1 MSRRYLLGTT
11 TTTSGKRKEDDATT
25 IVGFARF
32 SAPGLAVMTASSGD
46 YSVATSEQDRNRHHG
61 RDGDPCKGPRNE
73 RLGRTERVAEAVGGK
88 GVEGGPQDSSRGV
101 IHEEF
106 SPRHPSGTTQK
117 GRVGAKNGDEPAEE
131 DGHRRLGRARSRRC
145 RPRWP
150 RPRRRRRESKPR
162 GDGSDRRR
170 EPRPPGSSHRVAV
183 RQDFRPRPRARQRS
197 SRTSQ

>member
-1 MSRRYLLGTT
+1 
-11 TTTSGKRKEDDATT
+11 
-25 IVGFARF
+25 
-32 SAPGLAVMTASSGD
+32 MTASSGD

-131 DGHRRLGRARSRRC
+131 DDFRSVTIEEVSTHFEFRFVESHEVTVAADQSVTADSAEHVADVVAHDGRG
-145 RPRWP
+145 
-150 RPRRRRRESKPR
+150 R
-162 GDGSDRRR
+162 GDDEENPNREVMGLTGVESRGHQDRLT
-170 EPRPPGSSHRVAV
+170 G
-183 RQDFRPRPRARQRS
+183 
-197 SRTSQ
+197 